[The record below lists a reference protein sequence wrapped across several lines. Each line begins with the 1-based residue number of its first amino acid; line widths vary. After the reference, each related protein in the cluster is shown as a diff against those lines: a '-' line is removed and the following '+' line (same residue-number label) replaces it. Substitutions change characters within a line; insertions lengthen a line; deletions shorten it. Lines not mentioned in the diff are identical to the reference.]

1 MKYIKFT
8 YVDAQT
14 GISVAAEP
22 AQNGPKLP
30 PVVGLQFVW
39 ARESAYP
46 TDVPEFFGTCPD
58 ESGTQVDGVLGIFTQ
73 SDWEQMQADELA
85 RRPDPEAQRI
95 ARLWQAAHD
104 LEYAAISGSAI
115 GLITMGVL
123 QAKTKCLAVQGWIKS
138 IWATYY
144 MRKAGTSTD
153 CDFATVAGPCPHS
166 VPELMVELG
175 V

>member
-1 MKYIKFT
+1 MKYLKFT

-22 AQNGPKLP
+22 AANGPKLP
-30 PVVGLQFVW
+30 PVAGLQFVW
-39 ARESAYP
+39 ARESDYP
-46 TDVPEFFGTCPD
+46 TDVPHFFGTCPD
-58 ESGTQVDGVLGIFTQ
+58 ESDTQIDGVLGIFSQ
-73 SDWEQMQADELA
+73 ADWEQMQADEMA

-95 ARLWQAAHD
+95 ADLWQAAHD

-115 GLITMGVL
+115 GLITLGL
-123 QAKTKCLAVQGWIKS
+123 VQGKPKCAAVENWIKS
-138 IWATYY
+138 IWTEYY
-144 MRKAGTSTD
+144 VRKAGTSTNTN
-153 CDFATVAGPCPHS
+153 FAAVAGACPHS